1 MRIST
6 HLYVL
11 GFLATICFM
20 ATGCGNETFKLR
32 VENVFY
38 IKTIDRVIVTGS
50 VASGTVKAGD
60 HLVVRSRG
68 TSLPVTVER
77 LEHPKLKLESA
88 SKGQAVGLVLAGINN
103 DQVRDGDSVETP

>member
-6 HLYVL
+6 HLYIL
-11 GFLATICFM
+11 SFLTTISLL
-20 ATGCGNETFKLR
+20 ATGCGKETFKLR

-38 IKTIDRVIVTGS
+38 IKTIGRVIVTGS
-50 VASGTVKAGD
+50 VSSGTVRAGD
-60 HLVVRSRG
+60 HLIVRSG
-68 TSLPVTVER
+68 TTALPVTVER

-88 SKGQAVGLVLAGINN
+88 TKGQAVGLVLVGINK